1 MRLRLSLV
9 VISSLAIVTAA
20 APAPADD
27 SGEIL
32 RRDDWSFAISPYVWA
47 ASLDGTVGVGDLP
60 SLDID
65 ASFGDILRNL
75 DLAAMTVVELRYQRF
90 GLYADI
96 VFTNISVDGDP
107 PREILFDGANVEN
120 ELFIGTFGGAYS
132 ALDNERG
139 HLDLLAG
146 ARAWSVDTRLNLDG
160 GFLDDREFESNE
172 NWVDPVIGVKGRF
185 NLGHGLYVNGLAHVG
200 GFGVASDLTWDVFG
214 GLSYQFNETVS
225 AIAGYRHL
233 EVDYDNRGFSFDV
246 ELSGPVIG
254 AAIRF

>member
-1 MRLRLSLV
+1 M
-9 VISSLAIVTAA
+9 AA
-20 APAPADD
+20 GASHAQADD
-27 SGEIL
+27 SAEIL
-32 RRDDWSFAISPYVWA
+32 QRDDWSFSISPYVWA
-47 ASLDGTVGVGDLP
+47 ASLEGTVGVDGLP
-60 SLDID
+60 ALDID

-107 PREILFDGANVEN
+107 RREILFDDADVRN
-120 ELFIGTFGGAYS
+120 ELFIGTFGGAYRILES
-132 ALDNERG
+132 ERG

-160 GFLDDREFESNE
+160 GLLDDQEVESNQ
-172 NWVDPVIGVKGRF
+172 NWVDPVIGIKGRF
-185 NLGHGLYVNGLAHVG
+185 NLGRGLYLNGLAHAG
-200 GFGVASDLTWDVFG
+200 GFGIASDLTWDVFG
-214 GLSYQFNETVS
+214 GIGYQFNETVS

-233 EVDYDNRGFSFDV
+233 EVDYDNSGFSFDV

-254 AAIRF
+254 ATIRF